1 MKRLTPLTL
10 SIVLA
15 AAACTDNPADRA
27 LTTAPGKPRLS
38 MSTISSDAS
47 TICVANVRARD
58 QLLAQPLAEGAS
70 SSKIGALDAV
80 IEDTCY

>member
-1 MKRLTPLTL
+1 LTL

-38 MSTISSDAS
+38 MSTLPSDAS

-58 QLLAQPLAEGAS
+58 ELLAHAPAEGAS
-70 SSKIGALDAV
+70 SSKLDALGAV